1 MRRLLQAISHDSEG
15 LDVKLDAFIRVLQTA
30 IESVQAFVYP
40 PHCLLCRTPLDESD
54 GLCPVCWETLGV
66 IKDPRCGRCGCPG
79 DANPPCTNCADKDF
93 VFSRMCALTPFSRS
107 VQRLV
112 HMLKYQGQTVAGQTL
127 GRALGRM
134 LDGKS
139 LAAAR
144 PVVVP
149 VPLHGSRLRERGYN
163 QSVLIARALARVL
176 NLSVEDRAL
185 KRVRATETQTNLDS
199 AERGVNVEGAFL
211 GRRTDPVRGHPVL
224 LVDDVVTTGATANA
238 CAAALLDAG
247 ASEVNVAAVACPYF
261 DEEKP
266 HARAVD
272 TGTDLF
278 I

>member
-1 MRRLLQAISHDSEG
+1 MMRLLQAISHYSEG
-15 LDVKLDAFIRVLQTA
+15 MDVKRDAFIRLLQTA
-30 IESVQAFVYP
+30 VESVQAFVYP
-40 PHCLLCRTPLDESD
+40 PHCLLCRTPLDETD

-66 IKDPRCGRCGCPG
+66 IKEPRCRRCGCPG
-79 DANPPCTNCADKDF
+79 HSKPCRNCADKDF

-107 VQRLV
+107 VQRMV
-112 HMLKYQGQTVAGQTL
+112 HMLKYQGQTVVGQTL

-134 LDGKS
+134 LDGES
-139 LAAAR
+139 VAAAR
-144 PVVVP
+144 PLVVP

-176 NLSVEDRAL
+176 DLSVEDRVL

-199 AERGVNVEGAFL
+199 AERGANVEGAFL
-211 GRRTDPVRGHPVL
+211 GRRTDLVRGHPVL

-247 ASEVNVAAVACPYF
+247 ASEVNVAAVACPYL

-266 HARAVD
+266 HARAVH